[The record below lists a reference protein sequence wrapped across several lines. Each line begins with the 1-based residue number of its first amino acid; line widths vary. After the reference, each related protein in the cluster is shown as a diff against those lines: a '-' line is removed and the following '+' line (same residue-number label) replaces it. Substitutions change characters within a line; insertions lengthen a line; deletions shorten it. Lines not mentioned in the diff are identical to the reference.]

1 MQKEQANENETQNN
15 NGNEGKGAEAIVLTD
30 GGIRLAAF
38 WSRVLSG
45 CGFDGSFNPVHV
57 MENVIPLVDS
67 SFNYQIV
74 DEAEWKHGKFLA
86 AFYSPES
93 NCIVLRSDVYEKAL
107 DGDGLSKITVTH
119 EVTHCIQ
126 SIIMRFLR
134 SLEVVDFKTELCR
147 NDSDE
152 MRRHESQT
160 DCIMSLVLSPEN
172 LLENRSDEDIAMEY
186 LVSPLMSF
194 MCSSIK
200 YAGKILLDTLNELQV
215 KKSA

>member
-15 NGNEGKGAEAIVLTD
+15 SKNAGKGAEAIVLTD
-30 GGIRLAAF
+30 SGIRLAAF
-38 WSRVLSG
+38 WSRILSG

-74 DEAEWKHGKFLA
+74 DKAEWRHGKFLA

-107 DGDGLSKITVTH
+107 DGDALSKITVTH

-194 MCSSIK
+194 MCPSIK
-200 YAGKILLDTLNELQV
+200 YAGKILLETLNELQAR
-215 KKSA
+215 KTA